1 MRRINL
7 DLNDPAQRE
16 CVKATWRR
24 AVGFIP
30 GQANQGWVAEIEGS
44 PCRLA
49 DFDDSSWEVCDNIGD
64 VLSRGACWAWWRT
77 TIEVPE
83 AIDGVPID
91 GATLYFET
99 TVDDY
104 GEVWV
109 NGECNLTTGAA
120 TGGTVRSGS
129 SWGARCKPA
138 PASPSRCWA
147 ATGHSRS
154 RWAGCSCGTPSSGLR
169 SSACSRVGGMQLVE
183 VRVRVEEPAEGRPA
197 RRRAERSTRQP
208 QATTDRGLMLR
219 AARSERS

>member
-109 NGECNLTTGAA
+109 NGECNLTTGAV
-120 TGGTVRSGS
+120 TGWNR
-129 SWGARCKPA
+129 P
-138 PASPSRCWA
+138 
-147 ATGHSRS
+147 
-154 RWAGCSCGTPSSGLR
+154 
-169 SSACSRVGGMQLVE
+169 Q
-183 VRVRVEEPAEGRPA
+183 RVELGRKVQA
-197 RRRAERSTRQP
+197 GTRFTIAVLGGNGP
-208 QATTDRGLMLR
+208 FAKPLGGVFMRYAILGFEIFSL
-219 AARSERS
+219 